1 MFSTLFYLFLLF
13 YEGLF
18 SKSTSDYNA
27 EIIQLNSLIENRQ
40 YPKALVSAQSIL
52 HSRLFNNPEIEA
64 IVATLELRNK
74 EFTKQKSNRVSISGN
89 SVSDDILKSH
99 YLAKYGESPSGLA
112 DLHQSIIQ
120 NGQLDTLIKAYELF
134 AFFFFL
140 NSVKKQSNSAQMMS
154 QTQKINTQEAL
165 SLLDLMKKKQK
176 NLIY

>member
-27 EIIQLNSLIENRQ
+27 EIVHLNELIEKRQ
-40 YPKALVSAQSIL
+40 YPKALVSAKSIL
-52 HSRLFNNPEIEA
+52 YSRLFNNPEIEA
-64 IVATLELRNK
+64 IVATLELRDK
-74 EFTKQKSNRVSISGN
+74 EFTKQKSYRVSISGN
-89 SVSDDILKSH
+89 SIDNDILKSH
-99 YLAKYGESPSGLA
+99 YLASYGESSTGLA

-120 NGQLDTLIKAYELF
+120 NGQVDTLIKAYELY
-134 AFFFFL
+134 AFNFPQ
-140 NSVKKQSNSAQMMS
+140 NSVKKKSNSAQMMR
-154 QTQKINTQEAL
+154 QTQKINTQESL

>member
-27 EIIQLNSLIENRQ
+27 EIIQLNSLIEKRQ
-40 YPKALVSAQSIL
+40 YTKALVSAQSIL
-52 HSRLFNNPEIEA
+52 HSRLFNNPEIEV
-64 IVATLELRNK
+64 IVATLQLRDK
-74 EFTKQKSNRVSISGN
+74 EFTKQKSNRVSVSGN

-99 YLAKYGESPSGLA
+99 YLAKYGESQSGLA

-134 AFFFFL
+134 AFYYPK
-140 NSVKKQSNSAQMMS
+140 NSVKMESNSAQMMS

>member
-18 SKSTSDYNA
+18 SKSTSEYNA
-27 EIIQLNSLIENRQ
+27 EIVQLNEHIEKRQ
-40 YPKALVSAQSIL
+40 YPKALISAKSIL

-64 IVATLELRNK
+64 IVATLELTDK
-74 EFTKQKSNRVSISGN
+74 EFSKQKSDRVSISGN
-89 SVSDDILKSH
+89 SINNDILKSH
-99 YLAKYGESPSGLA
+99 YLARYGESSNGLA
-112 DLHQSIIQ
+112 DLHQSIVQ
-120 NGQLDTLIKAYELF
+120 NGQVDTLIKAYELY
-134 AFFFFL
+134 AFHFPQ
-140 NSVKKQSNSAQMMS
+140 NRVKKKSNSAQMMN

>member
-27 EIIQLNSLIENRQ
+27 EIIQLNSLIEKRQ
-40 YPKALVSAQSIL
+40 YTKALVSAQSIL
-52 HSRLFNNPEIEA
+52 HSRLFNNPEIEV
-64 IVATLELRNK
+64 IVATLQLRDK
-74 EFTKQKSNRVSISGN
+74 EFTKQKSNRVSVSGN
-89 SVSDDILKSH
+89 SISDDILKSH
-99 YLAKYGESPSGLA
+99 YLAKYGESQSGLA

-134 AFFFFL
+134 AFYYPK
-140 NSVKKQSNSAQMMS
+140 NSVKMESNSAQMMS